1 MSYIGNRP
9 DTNIL
14 YYALGIDRF
23 SGTGSQTA
31 FVLSR
36 ELGQD
41 LDAQV
46 IVENV
51 IQEPGASYAYSISG
65 STLTFT
71 EAPPSGTNNIQVIFR
86 TQNIVSPYTDVN
98 EDQIGVGS
106 ITETKIATGAVTA
119 TKLATDAVTTAKIA
133 TGAVTSDE
141 LGSAAVI
148 EAKIA
153 SGAVT
158 ADKIGAGAVTSSK
171 IGSGAVGTSQLASG
185 LTVNITGGSIQGI
198 TDIAVAD
205 GGTGASSAADART
218 NLGLTVANGYQI
230 PQYGVMLWSGSVGS
244 IPTGWLQCDGS
255 NGTPN
260 LPTYSGLVWIMKS

>member
-23 SGTGSQTA
+23 SGTGSQTV
-31 FVLSR
+31 FSLSR

-71 EAPPSGTNNIQVIFR
+71 EAPPTGTNNIQVVFR
-86 TQNIVSPYTDVN
+86 TQNVVSPYSDISA
-98 EDQIGVGS
+98 EQIGDGA
-106 ITETKIATGAVTA
+106 ITEGKIGPSAVTA
-119 TKLATDAVTTAKIA
+119 SKID
-133 TGAVTSDE
+133 TG
-141 LGSAAVI
+141 AVI

-153 SGAVT
+153 TGAVT

-171 IGSGAVGTSQLASG
+171 IGSGAVGSAALASG
-185 LTVNITGGSIQGI
+185 LSVNITGGSISGI
-198 TDIAVAD
+198 TDLSVSD

-218 NLGLTVANGYQI
+218 NLGLTIANGYQI
-230 PQYGVMLWSGSVGS
+230 PAGAAMLWTGSVGS
-244 IPTGWLQCDGS
+244 IPSGWAQCNGVG
-255 NGTPN
+255 GTPN
-260 LPTYSGLVWIMKS
+260 IASYGGFVWIVKT